1 MTRLLPEPGD
11 RQKKFVGI
19 FEWRISEV
27 ERREN
32 HIKMIDR
39 NHSLL
44 PIALDCLKDKFA
56 ERPSAEELRKRI
68 ASLKQN
74 DMYRECARICEEQKC
89 ETIRTIE
96 LLQQQHADKIEHL
109 QQTIESQ
116 VVQLE
121 KNDILIK
128 TSDEAIEAGLQEYRK
143 LEKKFQKE
151 KKDEKKTTDTEI
163 SKLKSQLKHVTSEK
177 KIAMTRVSRLE
188 SQLQKDNPMLVQQ
201 PETSNNEVKVKDNLK
216 HREGRKEMCD
226 IDNMAATVKG
236 KFVYIMEGDEIYAY
250 NTSTLAWYGFPG
262 AGYSGCALAIV
273 KNLLTL
279 IGGRSYRET
288 TNKLFSCTTERKNY
302 ASWAEEF
309 PPMPTS
315 RYGAC
320 ALCTGAALIV
330 AGGEGNADTD
340 KLATIEVLNTAT
352 LQWST
357 AVDLPQQMFGGSL
370 LQVGNDTI
378 YMLGAYDR
386 DHNPIK
392 SVHTCSLEA
401 LLLSCN
407 SHAPGERLVSSS
419 LPDVWTRM
427 TNIPAIDSAYVYF
440 QGQLLAIGGRES
452 DGKPISAI
460 YTYCAST
467 NSWKVVSHMIAP
479 RRKPYAT
486 ILPDTQV
493 LIVVGGFISSSDIQ
507 TDTVETVTIV
517 QNH

>member
-11 RQKKFVGI
+11 RQKKLVGI
-19 FEWRISEV
+19 FERRISEV

-32 HIKMIDR
+32 HIKKINR
-39 NHSLL
+39 NHPLL
-44 PIALDCLKDKFA
+44 AIVLDCLKDRFA
-56 ERPSAEELRKRI
+56 ERPSAEELCKCI
-68 ASLKQN
+68 ASLKQS
-74 DMYRECARICEEQKC
+74 DMYRECARKCEEQKG
-89 ETIRTIE
+89 ENMRTIE
-96 LLQQQHADKIEHL
+96 SLQQQHAQEIERL
-109 QQTIESQ
+109 QQIIESQ
-116 VVQLE
+116 VVQLK
-121 KNDILIK
+121 KNDVLIK
-128 TSDEAIEAGLQEYRK
+128 TSDEAIEAGLQEHQK
-143 LEKKFQKE
+143 LEEKFRKE
-151 KKDEKKTTDTEI
+151 KKDEKKKTDTEI
-163 SKLKSQLKHVTSEK
+163 SKLKSQLKHATNEK

-392 SVHTCSLEA
+392 SVHTCSLKA
-401 LLLSCN
+401 LLQLCN
-407 SHAPGERLVSSS
+407 SHSLEDCHASLS
-419 LPDVWTRM
+419 LPDVWTSM
-427 TNIPAIDSAYVYF
+427 TNIPATDSAYVYF

-452 DGKPISAI
+452 DGKPISAV
-460 YTYCAST
+460 YMYCAST
-467 NSWKVVSHMIAP
+467 NSWKVISHMITP

-486 ILPDTQV
+486 VLPDTQV
-493 LIVVGGFISSSDIQ
+493 LIVVGGLISSPGIQ